1 MIRVMNT
8 AAIQRLFAALATLA
22 LLVTAQGALVHVHA
36 HGLEPA
42 RLRYAALPAGVDP
55 AAAAVR
61 AGLFDAAFQPLR
73 EDALGFARDAARW
86 YRLQLVSDWR
96 EHSAPLLVI
105 HNARF
110 QPVALY
116 TPGDARG
123 QVQHHAQSG
132 RDPRFS
138 RRALVFELPHDLR
151 AGQSLYLRV
160 PGSVKT
166 TPFTARVYAEE
177 AYHVDDVGWVRV
189 MTFFESVQFP
199 MILVGLTLWLALRDR
214 LYGYFVGYL
223 VPQFFYLLIAS
234 GDLYA
239 LPGSAWL
246 EPLGIRALWFVAAL
260 STPFALSFIIEFC
273 EMRRIAP
280 PLARALS
287 WLRWPWAVLALTSLL
302 PPAWHAHNSL
312 QADVGNLLFL
322 LCALAAIVA
331 VIVAWRRG
339 SVAAGVF
346 LLAWIP
352 QSIFTALRALQLL
365 LQLPLPGW
373 LEYGLPAALAL
384 SSLVLTLG
392 LGLSTLQARR
402 ERDHARDEAQR
413 DALTGVHN
421 RRALMARIAEA
432 LTEARQQHQPLS
444 LIFLDLDHFKAIND
458 RHGHLIGDACLRI
471 LAERV
476 QSELRP
482 GDTLA
487 RWGGEEFVVLLP
499 ATALGEATLIGE
511 RIRRRV
517 EADPFI
523 ARGVTVAITVS
534 LGLSGHTRAAIE
546 SPEQL
551 IEQADAALY
560 RAKAAGRNR
569 LIVHPAFAA
578 AP

>member
-1 MIRVMNT
+1 MGK
-8 AAIQRLFAALATLA
+8 RLLAALATLA
-22 LLVTAQGALVHVHA
+22 LLITAQGALVHVHA
-36 HGLEPA
+36 NERDA
-42 RLRYAALPAGVDP
+42 ADLRYAALPVGADP
-55 AAAAVR
+55 AADAVR
-61 AGLFDAAFQPLR
+61 AGLFDAAFQPVAS
-73 EDALGFARDAARW
+73 DALRFARGAVRW
-86 YRLQLVSDWR
+86 YRLRPTADWR
-96 EHSAPLLVI
+96 AHSAPLLVI

-110 QPVALY
+110 QPVTLY
-116 TPGDARG
+116 LPRSGDA
-123 QVQHHAQSG
+123 QVQHHAQAA
-132 RDPRFS
+132 RDARFS

-151 AGQSLYLRV
+151 AGESLYLRM
-160 PGSVKT
+160 PASVKA
-166 TPFTARVYAEE
+166 TPFSARVHAEE
-177 AYHVDDVGWVRV
+177 AYHVADVGWVRV
-189 MTFFESVQFP
+189 MTFFESVQFT

-223 VPQFFYLLIAS
+223 VPQFLYLLIAS
-234 GDLYA
+234 GDMYS
-239 LPGSAWL
+239 LPGTGWL

-280 PLARALS
+280 RLARVLS
-287 WLRWPWAVLALTSLL
+287 WLRWPWALLALTSLL
-302 PPAWHAHNSL
+302 PMAWHAQNSL
-312 QADVGNLLFL
+312 QPDVGNLLFL

-331 VIVAWRRG
+331 VVVAWRRG

-352 QSIFTALRALQLL
+352 QSVFTALRALQLL
-365 LQLPLPGW
+365 LQWPLPGW
-373 LEYGLPAALAL
+373 LEFGLPAALAL

-402 ERDHARDEAQR
+402 ERDDARNEAQR
-413 DALTGVHN
+413 DPLTGVHN

-432 LTEARQQHQPLS
+432 LTEARQHGAPLS
-444 LIFLDLDHFKAIND
+444 LIFLDLDHFKAVND
-458 RHGHLIGDACLRI
+458 HHGHLIGDACLRI

-499 ATALGEATLIGE
+499 ATALGEAALIGE

-517 EADPFI
+517 ETDPFI
-523 ARGVTVAITVS
+523 ARGVAVAITVS
-534 LGLSGHTRAAIE
+534 LGLSGHRRAGIE

>member
-1 MIRVMNT
+1 MNAT
-8 AAIQRLFAALATLA
+8 SMKHLLVWLAALV
-22 LLVTAQGALVHVHA
+22 LLITAQGALVHVHA
-36 HGLEPA
+36 NELEA
-42 RLRYAALPAGVDP
+42 AAVRFAALPVGVDP

-61 AGLFDAAFQPLR
+61 AGLFDTAFQPLDG
-73 EDALGFARDAARW
+73 DALSFAQGTARW
-86 YRLQLVSDWR
+86 YRLRLAADWR

-110 QPVALY
+110 QPITLY
-116 TPGDARG
+116 APGAEHA
-123 QVQHHAQSG
+123 QVQHHTQSG
-132 RDPRFS
+132 RDARFS
-138 RRALVFELPHDLR
+138 RRALVFELPRDLR
-151 AGQSLYLRV
+151 ATQSVYLRV
-160 PGSVKT
+160 PGAAKR
-166 TPFTARVYAEE
+166 TPFSARVYPEE
-177 AYHVDDVGWVRV
+177 AYHVDDTGWVRV
-189 MTFFESVQFP
+189 MVFFESVQFT

-214 LYGYFVGYL
+214 LYGFFVGYL
-223 VPQFFYLLIAS
+223 VPQFAYLLIAS
-234 GDLYA
+234 GDLYL
-239 LPGSAWL
+239 LPGGHWL
-246 EPLGIRALWFVAAL
+246 EPLGIRALWFMAAL
-260 STPFALSFIIEFC
+260 STPFALSFIVEFC

-280 PLARALS
+280 RLAHALS
-287 WLRWPWAVLALTSLL
+287 WLRWPWAVLAVTALL
-302 PPAWHAHNSL
+302 PMAWHARNSL
-312 QADVGNLLFL
+312 QPDVGNVLFL

-365 LQLPLPGW
+365 LQLSLPGW
-373 LEYGLPAALAL
+373 LEFGLPAALAL

-402 ERDHARDEAQR
+402 ERDDARNEAQR
-413 DALTGVHN
+413 DPLTGLHN

-432 LTEARQQHQPLS
+432 LTEARQQHVPLS

-458 RHGHLIGDACLRI
+458 RHGHLAGDACLRI

-476 QSELRP
+476 HSELRP

-499 ATALGEATLIGE
+499 ATALGEAALIGE

-517 EADPFI
+517 EADPFV
-523 ARGVTVAITVS
+523 AGGVAVAITVS

-578 AP
+578 TR

>member
-1 MIRVMNT
+1 MKRLLVWL
-8 AAIQRLFAALATLA
+8 AALA

-36 HGLEPA
+36 NELEA
-42 RLRYAALPAGVDP
+42 AAVRFAALPVGVDP

-61 AGLFDAAFQPLR
+61 AGLFDAAFQPLDG
-73 EDALGFARDAARW
+73 DALSFAQGAARW
-86 YRLQLVSDWR
+86 YRLRLAADWR
-96 EHSAPLLVI
+96 KHSAPLLVI

-116 TPGDARG
+116 APGAGRV

-132 RDPRFS
+132 RDARFS
-138 RRALVFELPHDLR
+138 RRALVFELPRDLR
-151 AGQSLYLRV
+151 ATQSMYLRV
-160 PGSVKT
+160 PGAAKR
-166 TPFTARVYAEE
+166 TPFSARVYAEE
-177 AYHVDDVGWVRV
+177 AYHVDDTGWVRV
-189 MTFFESVQFP
+189 MVFFESVQFT

-214 LYGYFVGYL
+214 LYGFFVGYL
-223 VPQFFYLLIAS
+223 VPQFAYLLIAS
-234 GDLYA
+234 GDLYL
-239 LPGSAWL
+239 LPGGHWL

-280 PLARALS
+280 RVARALS
-287 WLRWPWAVLALTSLL
+287 WLRWPWAVLAVTALL
-302 PPAWHAHNSL
+302 PMAWHARNSL
-312 QADVGNLLFL
+312 QPDVGNVLFL

-365 LQLPLPGW
+365 LQLSLPGW
-373 LEYGLPAALAL
+373 LEFGLPAALAL

-402 ERDHARDEAQR
+402 ERDDARNEAQR
-413 DALTGVHN
+413 DPLTGLHN

-432 LTEARQQHQPLS
+432 LTEARQRHLPLS

-499 ATALGEATLIGE
+499 ATALGEAAQIGE
-511 RIRRRV
+511 RIRHRV

-523 ARGVTVAITVS
+523 ASGVAVAITVS

-569 LIVHPAFAA
+569 LIVHPVFAA
-578 AP
+578 TS

>member
-1 MIRVMNT
+1 MSGIT
-8 AAIQRLFAALATLA
+8 IKRLLAGLATLA

-36 HGLEPA
+36 NEREVA
-42 RLRYAALPAGVDP
+42 DLRYAALPAGVDP
-55 AAAAVR
+55 AADAVR
-61 AGLFDAAFQPLR
+61 AGLFDAAFQPLS
-73 EDALGFARDAARW
+73 EDALRFAQGAARW
-86 YRLQLVSDWR
+86 YRLRLAADWR
-96 EHSAPLLVI
+96 AHSAPLLVI

-110 QPVALY
+110 QPVTLY
-116 TPGDARG
+116 LPRSGDA
-123 QVQHHAQSG
+123 QVQHHAQAA
-132 RDPRFS
+132 RDARFS
-138 RRALVFELPHDLR
+138 RRALVFELPRDLR
-151 AGQSLYLRV
+151 AGESLYLRM
-160 PGSVKT
+160 PASTKPR
-166 TPFTARVYAEE
+166 PFSARVYPEE
-177 AYHVDDVGWVRV
+177 AYHVDDTGWVRV
-189 MTFFESVQFP
+189 MTFFESVQFT

-223 VPQFFYLLIAS
+223 VPQFLYLLIAS
-234 GDLYA
+234 GDMYS
-239 LPGSAWL
+239 LPGTGWL

-273 EMRRIAP
+273 ELRRIAP
-280 PLARALS
+280 RLAHVLS
-287 WLRWPWAVLALTSLL
+287 WLRWPWALLALTSLL
-302 PPAWHAHNSL
+302 PLAWHAHNSL
-312 QADVGNLLFL
+312 QPDVGNTLFL

-373 LEYGLPAALAL
+373 LEFGLPAALAL

-402 ERDHARDEAQR
+402 ERDAARNEAQR
-413 DALTGVHN
+413 DPLTGVHN

-432 LTEARQQHQPLS
+432 LTEARQQHAPLS

-523 ARGVTVAITVS
+523 ASGVAVAITVS
-534 LGLSGHTRAAIE
+534 LGLSGHTRATIE

-578 AP
+578 VP

>member
-1 MIRVMNT
+1 MKRPLVWL
-8 AAIQRLFAALATLA
+8 AALA
-22 LLVTAQGALVHVHA
+22 LLVTAQGALVRVHA
-36 HGLEPA
+36 NELEA
-42 RLRYAALPAGVDP
+42 AAVRFAALPAGVDP
-55 AAAAVR
+55 AAEAVR
-61 AGLFDAAFQPLR
+61 AGLFDTAFQPLDG
-73 EDALGFARDAARW
+73 DALSFAQGAARW
-86 YRLQLVSDWR
+86 YRLRLAADWR

-105 HNARF
+105 HGARF

-116 TPGDARG
+116 APGVGRA

-132 RDPRFS
+132 RDARFS
-138 RRALVFELPHDLR
+138 RRALVFELPRDLR
-151 AGQSLYLRV
+151 ATQSMYLRV
-160 PGSVKT
+160 PGAAKR
-166 TPFTARVYAEE
+166 TPFSARVYPEE
-177 AYHVDDVGWVRV
+177 AYHVDDTGWVRV
-189 MTFFESVQFP
+189 MVFFESVQFT

-214 LYGYFVGYL
+214 LYGFFVGYL
-223 VPQFFYLLIAS
+223 VPQFAYLLIAS
-234 GDLYA
+234 GDLYL
-239 LPGSAWL
+239 LPGGHWL

-280 PLARALS
+280 RVARALS
-287 WLRWPWAVLALTSLL
+287 WLRWPWAVLAVTALL
-302 PPAWHAHNSL
+302 PMAWHARNSL
-312 QADVGNLLFL
+312 QPDVGNVLFL

-365 LQLPLPGW
+365 LQLSLPGW
-373 LEYGLPAALAL
+373 LEFGLPAALAL

-402 ERDHARDEAQR
+402 ERDDARDEAQR
-413 DALTGVHN
+413 DPLTGLHN

-432 LTEARQQHQPLS
+432 LTEARQRHLPLS

-499 ATALGEATLIGE
+499 ATALGEAAQIGE

-517 EADPFI
+517 EADPLVTS
-523 ARGVTVAITVS
+523 GVAVAITVS
-534 LGLSGHTRAAIE
+534 LGLSGHTRATIE

-578 AP
+578 TS

>member
-1 MIRVMNT
+1 MNGIT
-8 AAIQRLFAALATLA
+8 IKRLLAGLATLA
-22 LLVTAQGALVHVHA
+22 LLVTAQGTLVHVHA
-36 HGLEPA
+36 NELEA
-42 RLRYAALPAGVDP
+42 ASLRYAALPAAVDP
-55 AAAAVR
+55 APEAVR
-61 AGLFDAAFQPLR
+61 AGLFDAAFQPLT
-73 EDALGFARDAARW
+73 EDALSFAQGAARW
-86 YRLQLVSDWR
+86 YRLQLTADWR

-110 QPVALY
+110 QPVTLY
-116 TPGDARG
+116 APGAGRA

-132 RDPRFS
+132 RDARFS
-138 RRALVFELPHDLR
+138 RRALVFELPRDLR
-151 AGQSLYLRV
+151 ATQSVYLRV
-160 PGSVKT
+160 PGAAKR
-166 TPFTARVYAEE
+166 TPFSARVYPEE
-177 AYHVDDVGWVRV
+177 AYHVDDTGWVRV
-189 MTFFESVQFP
+189 MVFFESVQFT

-214 LYGYFVGYL
+214 LYGFFVGYL
-223 VPQFFYLLIAS
+223 VPQFAYLLIAS
-234 GDLYA
+234 GDLYL
-239 LPGSAWL
+239 LPGSHWL

-280 PLARALS
+280 RVARALS
-287 WLRWPWAVLALTSLL
+287 WLRWPWAVLAATSLL
-302 PPAWHAHNSL
+302 PMAWHARNSL
-312 QADVGNLLFL
+312 QPDVGNVLFL
-322 LCALAAIVA
+322 LCSLAAIVS

-365 LQLPLPGW
+365 LQLSLPGW
-373 LEYGLPAALAL
+373 LEFGLPAALAL

-402 ERDHARDEAQR
+402 ERDDARDEAQR
-413 DALTGVHN
+413 DPLTGLHN
-421 RRALMARIAEA
+421 RRALMARIAEV
-432 LTEARQQHQPLS
+432 LTEARQQHVPLS
-444 LIFLDLDHFKAIND
+444 LIFLDLDHFKVIND
-458 RHGHLIGDACLRI
+458 RHGHLTGDACLRI

-499 ATALGEATLIGE
+499 ATALGEAALIGE

-517 EADPFI
+517 EADPFV
-523 ARGVTVAITVS
+523 AGGVAVAITVS
-534 LGLSGHTRAAIE
+534 LGLSGHTHATIE

-569 LIVHPAFAA
+569 LIVHPTFAA
-578 AP
+578 TP